1 MNRIEWL
8 MQHLPEEIDCAWIAS
23 DINRRYLTG
32 MASSAGTLLCFRDAA
47 YLLIDFRYIEKA
59 KACVKDCHVMEL
71 ENMTVQ
77 VENLLKQ
84 HHAETIA
91 VESAEMTL
99 QQFANLQKRFPHLYR
114 WDSSNLLSDA
124 LRDCRTVKTTEEVEQ
139 IQAAQRIAETALQ
152 QLLDWLHVGVT
163 EREIQRKLDF
173 TMLELGAEAMSF
185 PTIALTGA
193 RTSMPHGVP
202 SDTAVQTGD
211 FVLMDFG
218 AVVNG
223 YHSDMTRTV
232 CVGKPTEKMK
242 TVYGIVQYAQA
253 AALKAARAGIT
264 GKALDAIA
272 RDIITEAG
280 YGKQFGH
287 SLGHGVGMEIH
298 EAPNAAP
305 SANTVLQVGNI
316 VTIEPGIYLPGEFG
330 VRIEDFV
337 EITENSCRNLTA
349 FTPELICVG

>member
-1 MNRIEWL
+1 MNRIACL
-8 MQHLPEEIDCAWIAS
+8 MQQLPEEIDCAWIAS
-23 DINRRYLTG
+23 DVNRRYLTG
-32 MASSAGTLLCFRDAA
+32 MASSAGIVLCFRDAA

-59 KACVKDCHVMEL
+59 RACVKDCYVIEF
-71 ENMTVQ
+71 ENMAVQ
-77 VENLLKQ
+77 VENLLRQ
-84 HHAETIA
+84 HHVETIA

-99 QQFANLQKRFPHLYR
+99 QQFANLQKCFPYTYQ
-114 WDSSNLLSDA
+114 WDSSNRLSDA
-124 LRDCRTVKTTEEVEQ
+124 LRDCRMVKTAEEVEQ

-152 QLLDWLHVGVT
+152 QVLDWLHVGVT
-163 EREIQRKLDF
+163 EREIQQKLDF

-202 SDTAVQTGD
+202 SAANVQMGD

-232 CVGKPTEKMK
+232 CMGQPTEKMRS
-242 TVYGIVQYAQA
+242 VYGVVQHAQK
-253 AALKAARAGIT
+253 AALQVAKAGMT
-264 GKALDAIA
+264 GKALDAVA
-272 RDIITEAG
+272 RNIITEAG

-298 EAPNAAP
+298 EAPNAAS
-305 SANTVLQVGNI
+305 SANTVLQAGNV

-337 EITENSCRNLTA
+337 VITEDGCQNLTA
-349 FTPELICVG
+349 FTPELICVE